1 MNAHELKERT
11 FRFGLRVIRLCES
24 MPEHRTG
31 RTIANQLI
39 RCGTSVS
46 ANYRAAAGAKSPKDF
61 IAKMSVVEEEC
72 DESLYRIEMA
82 TSAGCVKQ
90 ELVTDLA
97 TEANEI
103 ISMVA
108 ASIKTAKANAEANR
122 QSPSGA

>member
-82 TSAGCVKQ
+82 TAAGC
-90 ELVTDLA
+90 
-97 TEANEI
+97 
-103 ISMVA
+103 A